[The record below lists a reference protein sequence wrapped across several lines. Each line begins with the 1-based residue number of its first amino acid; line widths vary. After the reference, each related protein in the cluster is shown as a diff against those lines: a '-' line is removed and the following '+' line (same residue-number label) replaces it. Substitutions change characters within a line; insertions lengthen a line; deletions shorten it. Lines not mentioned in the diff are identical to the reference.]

1 MEAGMTSAGASH
13 SAQTHTIA
21 VGICTHN
28 RPAGLAALLTALD
41 RLRLARFADD
51 QVFVIVVDNGEAGSA
66 RSVYAEH
73 AGKARFPVTY
83 VHEPRKGLSFARNAV
98 MTAAREADATHLAWI
113 DDDEMPEPGWLEAL
127 YAGLAR
133 AGTAAAIGP
142 VYPLFEVPPPA
153 WLPPPAFVIRRAHRD
168 GLVSDAY
175 TCNCM
180 MDMTAVTAAALSFDN
195 RYNHTGGEDT
205 LFFKRLRDSGGTIAW
220 VEDAVVN
227 ELVPCHRM
235 SAAWLWRRWYRTGA
249 LEADLSPYDPASL
262 SGRLV
267 NLALGLAR
275 VGYGSA
281 RVAVGCV
288 RSLAGTPGAFVAS
301 FYTVCR
307 GMGLIAKVFGRDYN
321 EYSVPTYR

>member
-1 MEAGMTSAGASH
+1 MTAAGASQSVH
-13 SAQTHTIA
+13 THKIA

-28 RPAGLAALLTALD
+28 RPAGLAALLSALN
-41 RLRLARFADD
+41 RLRLTRIADQ
-51 QVFVIVVDNGEAGSA
+51 QVLVIVVDNGEAGSA
-66 RSVYAEH
+66 RPVYAEH
-73 AGKARFPVTY
+73 ADKSRFSINY
-83 VHEPRKGLSFARNAV
+83 VQEPRKGLAFARNAV
-98 MTAAREADATHLAWI
+98 MAAAREAGATHLAWI
-113 DDDEMPEPGWLEAL
+113 DDDEAPEPGWLEAL
-127 YAGLAR
+127 YAGLLR
-133 AGTAAAIGP
+133 AGSAAAIGP
-142 VYPLFEVPPPA
+142 VYPMFEGPPPDR
-153 WLPPPAFVIRRAHRD
+153 LPTSAFVIRRTPRE

-180 MDMTAVTAAALSFDN
+180 MDMAAVVAAGLVFDD

-205 LFFKRLRDSGGTIAW
+205 AFFKRLKDAGGTIAW
-220 VEDAVVN
+220 VEDAIVN
-227 ELVPCHRM
+227 ELVPRHRM

-249 LEADLSPYDPASL
+249 LEANLSRYDPASMT
-262 SGRLV
+262 GRLI
-267 NLALGLAR
+267 NLTMGLAR

-281 RVAVGCV
+281 RVVAGCV